1 MMADNNAQA
10 RFNMVE
16 QQIRPWDIFDS
27 RVLNLMEEL
36 PREQFVPEEYQ
47 HLAFADI
54 EIPIGH
60 GQRMMFPR
68 MEAKL
73 LQTLDIQPN
82 DRVLE
87 VGAGSG
93 FLTACLARL
102 AGRVVSIDI
111 HADFIEAAVK
121 RLSDLGLR
129 NVQLRTGDVL
139 TTPLDEDGPFDAI
152 AVTGSLPTSAQV
164 DIFRKQLKPEGRL
177 FAVIGCPPVMQ
188 ALLITKISDTS
199 YSEEPIVETALAP
212 LENTVQPAVFEF

>member
-1 MMADNNAQA
+1 MMADSNARA

-16 QQIRPWDIFDS
+16 QQIRPWDIFDPKILS
-27 RVLNLMEEL
+27 LLEEL

-47 HLAFADI
+47 HLAFADT

-60 GQRMMFPR
+60 DQHMMFPR

-73 LQTLDIQPN
+73 LQALDIQAN

-87 VGAGSG
+87 VGTGSG

-102 AGRVVSIDI
+102 ADRVVSIDI
-111 HADFIEAAVK
+111 HADFSEAARR
-121 RLSDLGLR
+121 RLGDLGLR

-152 AVTGSLPTSAQV
+152 AVTGSLPTSAQA
-164 DIFRKQLKPEGRL
+164 DLFRKQLKPGGRL
-177 FAVIGCPPVMQ
+177 FVIIGSPPVME

-199 YSEEPIVETALAP
+199 YREETILETEQAP
-212 LENTVQPAVFEF
+212 LENTEQPAVFEF